1 MLRIIIV
8 GLWLTILAF
17 SSFYIGIKKN
27 YEYKNIV
34 NLPDQDKLKYERSDV
49 INIPII
55 NHNDICGYIIAQFV
69 YIIDDKVYTDIGK
82 STVTDYLNDALL
94 ENIYG
99 KYTSEEAIDKI
110 NLNDLKT
117 EIIASINSHFRKPYL
132 KGLVIGH
139 FTYYSLDVVKKAI
152 GS

>member
-8 GLWLTILAF
+8 GLWLAILAF
-17 SSFYIGIKKN
+17 SSFYIGIKKS
-27 YEYKNIV
+27 YEYKNVV
-34 NLPDQDKLKYERSDV
+34 NLPNQDKLRYERSEV

-69 YIIDDKVYTDIGK
+69 YIIDDKVYTEIDM
-82 STVTDYLNDALL
+82 STLSDYLNDALL

-110 NLNDLKT
+110 NLNDLKA
-117 EIIASINSHFRKPYL
+117 EIISKVNSHFRKPYL

-152 GS
+152 ES